1 MRALALFLLI
11 FPLFPLDAQEPSQPV
26 FHEAVDVRVVNL
38 EVVVT
43 DRQGHRVRGLLPEDF
58 QLFVDDR
65 EVSIDYFT
73 EVSQGR
79 ARSPEEDEPSA
90 VSPAVTSGEPVERSY
105 VVFIDEFFSM
115 PKDRDEIIR
124 SLIGD
129 LDQMDPGDRMAIVA
143 YDGELALLSH
153 WSSSRDHLRRTLQQ
167 ALERPARGR
176 ERVAEQRPVA
186 SPQRRHDISASPGGP
201 DLGLDAMPDVE
212 TMRHVDLQ
220 MAVRRMEEQMT
231 AATGAAA
238 ATLRSFAD
246 APGRKVMLLLS
257 GGWPQSPAE
266 VLAGN
271 ASTELLDFWTD
282 RENVFG
288 RLSDAANRLGFTI
301 YPVDVPDSTLGFGVV
316 SAREQD
322 ALASEALGD
331 DLRRGSQLR
340 HTLELLAS
348 RTGGRP
354 LVGSERGNVLTIVGS
369 DTSSYYWLGFRPTWK
384 EDDAARD
391 IRVEVT
397 KEGLRVRARSS
408 FLDLSRQR
416 SVSMLLDSA
425 LLFDQTPQGH
435 TVPVKIGEKKK
446 ARRGTVEVPIS
457 VAVPVDQ
464 VVFVPSG
471 RQFVADLALHL
482 ALRDRDGRQSTDI
495 APIPFQVR
503 LEKAPQPGTYVR
515 YDTTIK
521 VRNRPHRVVLA
532 IEDQVGGATLTGTA
546 DMD

>member
-1 MRALALFLLI
+1 FSVAPATGAANSTSTSAITKRIVPSRLGVSAGCRAGWRVA
-11 FPLFPLDAQEPSQPV
+11 SQVP
-26 FHEAVDVRVVNL
+26 
-38 EVVVT
+38 
-43 DRQGHRVRGLLPEDF
+43 RQGARQSHASGLG
-58 QLFVDDR
+58 
-65 EVSIDYFT
+65 
-73 EVSQGR
+73 GR
-79 ARSPEEDEPSA
+79 PPAR
-90 VSPAVTSGEPVERSY
+90 R
-105 VVFIDEFFSM
+105 
-115 PKDRDEIIR
+115 
-124 SLIGD
+124 
-129 LDQMDPGDRMAIVA
+129 
-143 YDGELALLSH
+143 
-153 WSSSRDHLRRTLQQ
+153 LQQ
-167 ALERPARGR
+167 ALERPAHGR

-186 SPQRRHDISASPGGP
+186 SPRRRHDISASPGGP

-238 ATLRSFAD
+238 ATLRSFSD

-354 LVGSERGNVLTIVGS
+354 LIGSERGNVLTIVSG

-384 EDDAARD
+384 EDDAARE

-408 FLDLSRQR
+408 FLDHSRQR

-425 LLFDQTPQGH
+425 LLFDQPPQGH

-446 ARRGTVEVPIS
+446 SRRGTAEVTIS
-457 VAVPVDQ
+457 VAVPVDR

-482 ALRDRDGRQSTDI
+482 ALRDSDGRQSTDL
-495 APIPFQVR
+495 APIPFQVK
-503 LEKAPQPGTYVR
+503 LDKSPTPGAYVR

-532 IEDQVGGATLTGTA
+532 IQDQVGGATLTGVGEI
-546 DMD
+546 D